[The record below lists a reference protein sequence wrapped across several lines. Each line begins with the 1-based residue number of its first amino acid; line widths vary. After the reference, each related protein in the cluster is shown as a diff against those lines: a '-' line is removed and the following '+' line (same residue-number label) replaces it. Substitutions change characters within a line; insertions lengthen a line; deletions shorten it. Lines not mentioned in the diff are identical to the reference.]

1 MKVSDTEPLVAQIL
15 NGGREFGRRD
25 AEGRPTD
32 RPVPGLFR
40 PRTVAGTGAAG
51 CEEVGRGVSDR
62 PGSDLRGESARAA
75 ASARGGQSV
84 PVDAVAE
91 GGPRPRPGRLLQ
103 NLHRPEGRPTDQRGA
118 VELISRGPR
127 PSVRPLLD
135 ASPPI
140 SSL

>member
-62 PGSDLRGESARAA
+62 PGSDGSGEGARTA

-84 PVDAVAE
+84 PVDAGAE
-91 GGPRPRPGRLLQ
+91 RRPRPGPGRLLQ
-103 NLHRPEGRPTDQRGA
+103 EIHRPEGRPT
-118 VELISRGPR
+118 GPR
-127 PSVRPLLD
+127 GS
-135 ASPPI
+135 A
-140 SSL
+140 